1 MLLKDTFPE
10 LFAEILRDLRSLQRT
25 DLLEQLDGLQIVDR
39 CRCGEAVCGTFK
51 THGMAMLDDT
61 LPHEYD
67 DIMLDCGATITV
79 VGETIVSV
87 ETLDPL
93 VTEVLRQ
100 AMP

>member
-1 MLLKDTFPE
+1 
-10 LFAEILRDLRSLQRT
+10 
-25 DLLEQLDGLQIVDR
+25 
-39 CRCGEAVCGTFK
+39 
-51 THGMAMLDDT
+51 MAMLDDT

-79 VGETIVSV
+79 VGATIVSV